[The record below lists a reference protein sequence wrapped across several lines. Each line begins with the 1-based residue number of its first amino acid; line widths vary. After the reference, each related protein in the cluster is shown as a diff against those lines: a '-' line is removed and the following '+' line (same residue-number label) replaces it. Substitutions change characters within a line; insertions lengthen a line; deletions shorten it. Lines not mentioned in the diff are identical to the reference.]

1 MNRSL
6 SAARQSAVTA
16 SRAVQFAHGRS
27 FNLMATRSK
36 SPGDSSAAPGFEAKL
51 WLRADTFSRDL
62 DPSLRAD
69 SIDLP

>member
-1 MNRSL
+1 
-6 SAARQSAVTA
+6 
-16 SRAVQFAHGRS
+16 
-27 FNLMATRSK
+27 MATRSK